1 LASRLP
7 FLPAHDSLY
16 LLRNVL
22 TAPRLVYLLRT
33 APCTGSAVLQQYDAL
48 LRQTVTTTLNV
59 DLSDRAWSQATLP
72 VRWGGI
78 GIRDVVSLA
87 PSAYLASAAS
97 TMDLVTRLLP
107 PRLHGTIDSGYEVAF
122 ASWSLLTGS
131 IQSSIHSSQSSSQS
145 QLHPMAQRSW
155 DEPCCQTRAD
165 ELLNTAT
172 DQVDRARLL
181 ASRSEGSGDWLG
193 ALPLSCIGLKMDNAA
208 TRIAVGLRLG
218 SPLVRGHKCVCG
230 TAVSVDGHHGLA
242 CRKSAG
248 RHSRHNQ
255 VNDILYRAFV
265 SAGVLA
271 TREPTG
277 LCVGGGK
284 RPDGVSLVPWSKGRC
299 LAWDATCPDTFAPSH
314 IQSSSVSAGA
324 VAAISEAKKCAKYAG
339 LPADTDFCP
348 VAVETT
354 GVWGEEGLALVKE
367 LGRRIALC
375 SFEPRSTLFL
385 RQRISLAIQ
394 RGNAYCILA
403 TLPPSPLDIV

>member
-1 LASRLP
+1 VLAYLDDVTLGGEAEVVAKGFEHLERMAAGLRLSLNRLSLNRAKCEIIGLTPVTRVLFQSLGILFPETPISEASLLGAPLSSGAHLDTVLEEKRNELQTLASRLP

-33 APCTGSAVLQQYDAL
+33 APCTGSAVLPQYDAL
-48 LRQTVTTTLNV
+48 LQQTVTTTLNV

-230 TAVSVDGHHGLA
+230 TAVSVDGHHGL
-242 CRKSAG
+242 
-248 RHSRHNQ
+248 
-255 VNDILYRAFV
+255 
-265 SAGVLA
+265 
-271 TREPTG
+271 
-277 LCVGGGK
+277 
-284 RPDGVSLVPWSKGRC
+284 DGP
-299 LAWDATCPDTFAPSH
+299 
-314 IQSSSVSAGA
+314 
-324 VAAISEAKKCAKYAG
+324 
-339 LPADTDFCP
+339 
-348 VAVETT
+348 
-354 GVWGEEGLALVKE
+354 
-367 LGRRIALC
+367 
-375 SFEPRSTLFL
+375 
-385 RQRISLAIQ
+385 
-394 RGNAYCILA
+394 
-403 TLPPSPLDIV
+403 